1 MVLKLQHNKIHT
13 YPNHPPNRRLDR
25 GGITFYNTK
34 NMKQEQDIAP
44 AHSTHSPSSAKRWMT
59 CTASIHA
66 TQTAR
71 EAGLIPH
78 ESQGST
84 EANEG
89 TLAHDKAEAWLKH
102 YLKGDDAPETG
113 TQYDVTAYTGRCLE
127 IAERNK
133 AMRCTTHIEMR
144 VPLFYKPRD
153 KGTADFVHINYDQ
166 KHMTVVDLKYGVG
179 QKVSANNNP
188 QLLIYGIS
196 VIDHL
201 NDDPHLWTLSTE
213 IVQPRVEDGHSVAHY
228 TEVEIAD
235 WRADIQRAYT
245 ESLDPKLARYDA
257 SACLFCPIADIC
269 IVKNEAAIRG
279 VEALTQAIDENED
292 VLTFEEDEIALLV
305 TQSAKVEAF
314 LKNLKA
320 RAIAIAEE
328 TGTCGNLVLKEGRK
342 LPRKWSKIGASAA
355 LDYYGDAVLGEPK
368 MITPAQLAKNI
379 GEKVDEEMLEPQAFT
394 KKLEEI

>member
-1 MVLKLQHNKIHT
+1 
-13 YPNHPPNRRLDR
+13 
-25 GGITFYNTK
+25 
-34 NMKQEQDIAP
+34 MKQEQDTAP
-44 AHSTHSPSSAKRWMT
+44 EHSTHSPSSAKRWMT

-71 EAGLIPH
+71 AAGLVPH

-89 TLAHDKAEAWLKH
+89 TLAHEAAEARLLH
-102 YLKGDDAPETG
+102 YLKDQPLPETES
-113 TQYDVTAYTGRCLE
+113 TQYQITSYTGRCLE

-144 VPLFYKPRD
+144 VPLFYKTRD

-179 QKVSANNNP
+179 QKVSATNNP

-196 VIDHL
+196 MIDHL

-228 TEVEIAD
+228 SEVELAD

-257 SACLFCPIADIC
+257 SACLFCEVADIC
-269 IVKNEAAIRG
+269 LVKNEAAITG
-279 VEALTQAIDENED
+279 VEALTQAIDQNED
-292 VLTFEEDEIALLV
+292 VMTFLEDEIALLV

-328 TGTCGNLVLKEGRK
+328 TGTCGNLVLKDGRK
-342 LPRKWSKIGASAA
+342 LARKWSKLGEQAA
-355 LDYYGDAVLGEPK
+355 LAEYGDSVMSPPK
-368 MITPAQLAKNI
+368 IMSPAQLAKKL
-379 GEKVDEEMLEPQAFT
+379 GQPVAEEMLEPQAFA